1 MKTATRLALGM
12 GAATILGVL
21 IAVLGTVELRRLSGD
36 LQRMAGSQIP
46 RIRLA
51 SSVKDGIS
59 NESRLA
65 TNMAMS
71 PEPDFRQEQ
80 KRQIIAARGDID
92 KLMQAMDTAIV
103 AGQDRELFDGLK
115 KQAQEFRTDVDQVV
129 SMGEEG
135 RSSALIAKFI
145 TDKVRPRQTALF
157 GQLDKLIEVQAQS
170 AQALAASSGSDASKS
185 SWAMLALAAALAA
198 VGGVVGL
205 VMVRGIR
212 RALGAEPDE
221 VARLVSRVAAG
232 DLSQSVDARSLDEQ
246 SIMAGVARMQEALA
260 RTVGIVRT
268 NAEQVAATSVQI
280 AHGNRDLSQLT
291 ERQSATA
298 QETAN
303 TTTEL
308 SRAVQDNS
316 DSATQASK
324 LANDAS
330 ELAGRGG
337 TLVDQVVATMEGI
350 NSSSRKV
357 ADIIGVIDAIAFQT
371 NILALNAAVEAA
383 RAGEHGRGFAVVA
396 SEVRALA
403 GRSADAAREIK
414 SLIAASVE
422 QVHRGSGLVG
432 EAGTSMREIIAA
444 IQRVDE
450 IVSKISSASQEQ
462 SRGVARMELSMQSLD
477 QAAQQNS
484 ALVEQTSAATESLR
498 DQAQRLVDAVA
509 DFRID
514 ATEAVA

>member
-1 MKTATRLALGM
+1 MKTATRLTLGI
-12 GAATILGVL
+12 GGATILGVL
-21 IAVLGTVELRRLSGD
+21 IAVLGTVELRRLSAD
-36 LQRMAGSQIP
+36 LQGMAGSQIP

-51 SSVKDGIS
+51 SSVKDSIS

-65 TNMAMS
+65 TNMALS
-71 PEPDFRQEQ
+71 PDPDFRQEQ
-80 KRQIIAARGDID
+80 KRQIVAARGEID
-92 KLMQAMDTAIV
+92 KVMQAIG
-103 AGQDRELFDGLK
+103 AGPDRELFEGLN
-115 KQAQEFRTDVDQVV
+115 KQAQEFRADVDQVV

-135 RSSALIAKFI
+135 RSSALIAKFV

-157 GQLDKLIEVQAQS
+157 AQLDKLIEGQVRS
-170 AQALAASSGSDASKS
+170 AEALAANAGSNAARS
-185 SWAMLALAAALAA
+185 SWAMLGLAAALTA
-198 VGGVVGL
+198 VGL
-205 VMVRGIR
+205 VVGFLMVRSIR

-232 DLSQSVDARSLDEQ
+232 DLSVSVDARSLDEN
-246 SIMAGVARMQEALA
+246 SIMAGVARMQQALA

-280 AHGNRDLSQLT
+280 AQGNQDLSERT

-298 QETAN
+298 QETAS
-303 TTTEL
+303 TTSEL
-308 SRAVQDNS
+308 SKAVQHNS
-316 DSATQASK
+316 DSAAQASH
-324 LANDAS
+324 LAHDAS

-337 TLVDQVVATMEGI
+337 TLVEQVVATMEGI

-357 ADIIGVIDAIAFQT
+357 TDIIGVIDGIAFQT

-383 RAGEHGRGFAVVA
+383 RAGEQGRGFAVVA

-422 QVHRGSGLVG
+422 QVDRGSGLVG

-444 IQRVDE
+444 IQRVTE
-450 IVSKISSASQEQ
+450 IVSEISSASQEQ
-462 SRGVARMELSMQSLD
+462 RRGVARMEVSMQNLD

-484 ALVEQTSAATESLR
+484 ALVEQSSAATESLR
-498 DQAQRLVDAVA
+498 DQARQLVDAVA
-509 DFRID
+509 DFRIN
-514 ATEAVA
+514 AGEAMAAA

>member
-1 MKTATRLALGM
+1 M

-21 IAVLGTVELRRLSGD
+21 IAVLGTVELRRLSAD
-36 LQRMAGSQIP
+36 LQGMAGSQIP

-65 TNMAMS
+65 TNMALS
-71 PEPDFRQEQ
+71 PDADFRQEQ
-80 KRQIIAARGDID
+80 KRQIVAARSEID
-92 KLMQAMDTAIV
+92 KVMQGIDAAFV
-103 AGQDRELFDGLK
+103 AGPDRELFDVLK
-115 KQAQEFRTDVDQVV
+115 KQAQEFRADVDQVV
-129 SMGEEG
+129 GMGEEG
-135 RSSALIAKFI
+135 RSSALIAKFV

-157 GQLDKLIEVQAQS
+157 SQLDKLIESQAQS
-170 AQALAASSGSDASKS
+170 AQTLAASSGLDAARS
-185 SWAMLALAAALAA
+185 SWAMLGLAAALAA
-198 VGGVVGL
+198 VGVLVGFL
-205 VMVRGIR
+205 MVRSIH
-212 RALGAEPDE
+212 RAMGAEPDE

-232 DLSQSVDARSLDEQ
+232 DLSSSVDARSLDEH
-246 SIMAGVARMQEALA
+246 SVMAGVARMQEALA

-268 NAEQVAATSVQI
+268 NAEQVASTSIQI
-280 AHGNRDLSQLT
+280 AQGNQDLSERT
-291 ERQSATA
+291 ERQSAAA
-298 QETAN
+298 QETAS
-303 TTTEL
+303 TTSEL
-308 SRAVQDNS
+308 SKAVQHNS

-324 LANDAS
+324 LADNAS

-337 TLVDQVVATMEGI
+337 TLVDQVVATMQGI
-350 NSSSRKV
+350 NTSSRKV

-383 RAGEHGRGFAVVA
+383 RAGEQGRGFAVVA

-422 QVHRGSGLVG
+422 QVDRGSGLVG

-444 IQRVDE
+444 IRRVNE
-450 IVSKISSASQEQ
+450 IVSEISSASQEQ
-462 SRGVARMELSMQSLD
+462 SRGVARMEVSMQNLD

-484 ALVEQTSAATESLR
+484 AQVEQSSAAAESLR
-498 DQAQRLVDAVA
+498 EQARRLVDAVA
-509 DFRID
+509 DFRINPS
-514 ATEAVA
+514 EAVAAI